1 MLGSFGKEMLDAVH
15 GAACPTSRLETGRD
29 QAVYR
34 QPGLNVLGGPRCGE
48 ACRVERQCNADG
60 GVQRVQAD
68 QDKKRD
74 FGDTRYQDAGL
85 GLLLGVAPWGH
96 DSCREA
102 QCSLGVKGSPFIGK
116 LFGVGAEGRNI
127 GGDFEVA

>member
-15 GAACPTSRLETGRD
+15 GAACPTSRFETGRD
-29 QAVYR
+29 QTVYR
-34 QPGLNVLGGPRCGE
+34 QPGLNVLGGSRCGE

-85 GLLLGVAPWGH
+85 GLFLGVAPWRH
-96 DSCREA
+96 DSCGEA
-102 QCSLGVKGSPFIGK
+102 QCSLGVESSPFICK
-116 LFGVGAEGRNI
+116 LFGVSAEGRNI